1 MLKQILESLNESK
14 DFDVEFENL
23 KDALQGGDYGKDGED
38 VYQKWYE
45 DVIFPEVS
53 TDDPDEE
60 MEFISNQDDK
70 WFEDQYKFLA
80 KEVKKNKLKK
90 K

>member
-14 DFDVEFENL
+14 DFDIEFENL
-23 KDALQGGDYGKDGED
+23 SDALQRGDYGKDGEE
-38 VYQKWYE
+38 VYQKWYS
-45 DVIFPEVS
+45 DVIFPEVKTS
-53 TDDPDEE
+53 DPDEE